1 MREGPNISL
10 KAVNLRDG
18 KPVSISI
25 KNDETQNSSV
35 ITINTPSMELAS
47 DIVQDLVADF
57 LSIREFK
64 SSAAFPQDMSRLNS
78 EILQKIEESNQL
90 KTHFAANISESIQ
103 NLKIFQRRKD
113 CSIYN
118 IHFHWSGHPHLSR
131 K

>member
-64 SSAAFPQDMSRLNS
+64 SSA
-78 EILQKIEESNQL
+78 
-90 KTHFAANISESIQ
+90 
-103 NLKIFQRRKD
+103 
-113 CSIYN
+113 
-118 IHFHWSGHPHLSR
+118 
-131 K
+131 